1 MAIPGAVELGKVRQL
16 QPLQVLTT
24 LREKT
29 FPEAGDKNQSGVFH
43 FSRAWSPKLALT
55 WSPKLALTLS
65 KPRFGLQISTS
76 PTHLKHTQ
84 INQA

>member
-1 MAIPGAVELGKVRQL
+1 MAIPGAVELGQVRQL

-29 FPEAGDKNQSGVFH
+29 FPEAGDKNQSGVSH
-43 FSRAWSPKLALT
+43 FSRA

-65 KPRFGLQISTS
+65 KPRFGLQDFHIPDSFE
-76 PTHLKHTQ
+76 THP
-84 INQA
+84 NQSSLIPIV